1 MPKWTE
7 EELREKRIKFAL
19 WLATPDSARNPKTQY
34 ELANQLGVAP
44 ETVARWREHPTVIE
58 IKSNAV
64 GYMMNDVLW
73 DVVEKTKKA
82 AVTGNAQDRRLYF
95 QLSGYL
101 DKEKRKESQNT
112 FGEVKI
118 IFEQPDNP
126 MKE

>member
-34 ELANQLGVAP
+34 ELAEQLGVAP
-44 ETVARWREHPTVIE
+44 ETVARWRDHPTVIE

-73 DVVEKTKKA
+73 DVVKKTKEA
-82 AVTGNAQDRRLYF
+82 ALVGTAQDRRLYF
-95 QLSGYL
+95 QLGGYL
-101 DKEKRKESQNT
+101 DKEKRKDTQDIQT
-112 FGEVKI
+112 EVKI
-118 IFEQPDNP
+118 VFEQPDNCQT
-126 MKE
+126 

>member
-7 EELREKRIKFAL
+7 EELREKRIKFGL

-73 DVVEKTKKA
+73 DVVKKTKEA
-82 AVTGNAQDRRLYF
+82 AISGNAQDRRLFF

-101 DKEKRKESQNT
+101 DKEKRKEPQNT

-118 IFEQPDNP
+118 IIEQPDS
-126 MKE
+126 KV

>member
-44 ETVARWREHPTVIE
+44 ETVARWRDHPTVIE

-73 DVVEKTKKA
+73 DVVKKTKEA
-82 AVTGNAQDRRLYF
+82 ALVGTAQDRRLYF
-95 QLSGYL
+95 QLGGYL
-101 DKEKRKESQNT
+101 DKEKRKDTQDIQT
-112 FGEVKI
+112 EVKI
-118 IFEQPDNP
+118 VFEQPDNCQT
-126 MKE
+126 